1 MGHQSKSTINHK
13 RLDVLRLFLTLI
25 LFSFISLGG
34 YALHP
39 FDELTG
45 AESIDGSLML
55 STNTTGTDYYVSVSN
70 SSALSMDVNAVAS
83 GTYASVKDTVT
94 TRTNIG
100 GGYDLYV
107 SMGNSNSNLYL
118 TSDNQSY
125 IAPTSATIDSPAVL
139 DSNSWG
145 FAVPT
150 SNTGAVISG
159 FDSSYSTPTPS
170 AASKWAAMPVN
181 TEATKVQSTNAANE
195 TGQAL
200 DIYYGAY
207 LDITKPGGTYSG
219 EVIYSAVGDLA
230 TSTQGPATV
239 SPTSMYQGVATELT
253 ITTSL
258 STSLID
264 SALGTVSVM
273 LGSTACLNPTS
284 DTTSGTLIVTCTAPA
299 TMSTL
304 GSYDVTVS
312 VERYGTTYYSQNGLT
327 VIQDP
332 LDTITTM
339 QAMTSTLCGNA
350 PTYEQ
355 TGKTYTLT
363 DTRGDGAG
371 HTQTY
376 AVRKLKDGNCWMV
389 QNLNLTLSTSM
400 TLTPDDTNITSNFT
414 PTNNT
419 DTTATSWGSYDTATD
434 VDKTRSYEP
443 GDKWCTGTTAGSS
456 QTCSTT
462 QGTADATAHI
472 GNYYNWS
479 AATAGSGTSAMDS
492 GNASY
497 SICPKGWRLPTGGS
511 SGELANLITTTYD
524 IDNSGAGSATL
535 RSAPLSFISGG
546 YYSYSGYAGGTNI
559 SGNYWSSTAC
569 RSFGKLP
576 NAHALEFTQLVV
588 YPGNGVT
595 KASGYSVRCVSQ

>member
-1 MGHQSKSTINHK
+1 MGQRSKSTINHK

-363 DTRGDGAG
+363 DPRGMVTGSG
-371 HTQTY
+371 RSNY
-376 AVRKLKDGNCWMV
+376 RVRKLEDGNCWMV
-389 QNLNLTLSTSM
+389 DNLRLPGGTTITNSDSDITDASYTLPSSSTSGF
-400 TLTPDDTNITSNFT
+400 DSDTGQFMYDN
-414 PTNNT
+414 PNNT
-419 DTTATSWGSYDTATD
+419 NGYDSSYYSWLVAVAKTSS
-434 VDKTRSYEP
+434 P
-443 GDKWCTGTTAGSS
+443 SS
-456 QTCSTT
+456 T
-462 QGTADATAHI
+462 Q
-472 GNYYNWS
+472 YYNVP
-479 AATAGSGTSAMDS
+479 T
-492 GNASY
+492 
-497 SICPKGWRLPTGGS
+497 SICPKGWHLPSAYGASSQAGQSSSSVNGQFRNLYTAYSSTVSTFNTAFNSVFAGYYNNSSFYYGGS
-511 SGELANLITTTYD
+511 RG
-524 IDNSGAGSATL
+524 
-535 RSAPLSFISGG
+535 FW
-546 YYSYSGYAGGTNI
+546 
-559 SGNYWSSTAC
+559 WSSTV
-569 RSFGKLP
+569 RSSTSAYRLLAVSSDVTPTNDSRRRFGL
-576 NAHALEFTQLVV
+576 
-588 YPGNGVT
+588 
-595 KASGYSVRCVSQ
+595 SIRCVLAS